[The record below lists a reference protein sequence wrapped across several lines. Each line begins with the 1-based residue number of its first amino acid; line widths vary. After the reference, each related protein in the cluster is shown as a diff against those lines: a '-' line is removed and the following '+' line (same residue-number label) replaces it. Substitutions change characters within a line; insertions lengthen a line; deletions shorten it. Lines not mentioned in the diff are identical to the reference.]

1 MSTKAEM
8 NNPMN
13 PKMLAWLRG
22 WILRQCLRL
31 CVGLLLGGLV
41 VSAHAD
47 NGGLV
52 LDLREQG
59 RWWVAPAG
67 QPVQALAT
75 APSGAQSGVG
85 IGQQALPP
93 GQSLWGWVP
102 MDWGG
107 GGTRAHDWFLR
118 IPLVTLDRVT
128 LWTQVSP
135 DAPWLPSRAGDHV
148 PSRDQ
153 RFFNTVPTLAPAVEA
168 SAVWL
173 IEIEHPTGGLAVPVQ
188 LLHLHDLLDGG
199 VRDALAAGALVGLS
213 LTLSLLSVVQGVR
226 TRMLAFGSAALFF
239 VVLAVATL
247 AHTGVGDV
255 LFWGERPPL
264 GHWLRVCLPILLLG
278 AFTWST
284 LVAVRGFDRT
294 RRVARLLL
302 WWAVLLALL
311 AVSVPELVPA
321 NEAIG
326 LLQSLLLITF
336 LLNAVYLG
344 WMFWLGH
351 AVWLPLVSLVLAFS
365 GALVTVLYTRG
376 VLQGPVLWFAFPVG
390 TLLAGV
396 MLHLRIDRLAAE
408 FLAARQRE
416 NALVAHDLI
425 TGLPNQVAAE
435 YTLGRILRRSRHLRA
450 RGAVALLTVANEEA
464 LRKQLG
470 SRGAQAA
477 LVRLSARLQ
486 QAVRGVDLLARLDDG
501 RFLVLLEP
509 AVTEEAARQAALRWL
524 GAALRTDVPA
534 PDMRVAIIDLPRSAA
549 KDLAGLLP
557 VLEHTLRNTSSQRA
571 IAVEWQG
578 GPVTSALPSSAPDR
592 RKTPPK
598 PGAGGV

>member
-1 MSTKAEM
+1 MSTQEEM
-8 NNPMN
+8 NNDMN
-13 PKMLAWLRG
+13 PKMLARLRG
-22 WILRQCLRL
+22 WLLRL
-31 CVGLLLGGLV
+31 CLGLWLGGLV
-41 VSAHAD
+41 LSAHA
-47 NGGLV
+47 GSGLV

-85 IGQQALPP
+85 MGQQALPP

-102 MDWGG
+102 MNWSG
-107 GGTRAHDWFLR
+107 GGTRPHDWFLR

-135 DAPWLPSRAGDHV
+135 EAPWLPSRAGDHV
-148 PSRDQ
+148 PAHDQ
-153 RFFNTVPTLAPAVEA
+153 RFFSTVPTLAPAVEA

-173 IEIEHPTGGLAVPVQ
+173 VEIEHPTGGLAVPVQ
-188 LLHLHDLLDGG
+188 LLHVRDLLDGG
-199 VRDALAAGALVGLS
+199 VRDALAAGALVGLA
-213 LTLSLLSVVQGVR
+213 LTLSLLSLVQGVR

-255 LFWGERPPL
+255 LFWGQRPPL

-376 VLQGPVLWFAFPVG
+376 VLQAPVLWFAYPMG

-396 MLHLRIDRLAAE
+396 LLHLRIDRLAAE

-534 PDMRVAIIDLPRSAA
+534 PDMRVAVIDLPRSAA

-557 VLEHTLRNTSSQRA
+557 VLEHTLRHTSAQRA

-578 GPVTSALPSSAPDR
+578 GPVKSALPNSMPDR
-592 RKTPPK
+592 RHLNSTK
-598 PGAGGV
+598 PGSV